1 MGAERRTPSRWIARL
16 SIAGVLALSAIG
28 LVAGSAQAAPVP
40 KTFYGIVPQL
50 PLDVPDYNRMGQGNV
65 GTLRVQLTWEAAD
78 PAPPVGDYSFYG
90 FDPIVRE
97 AARNGVTVLPFVFGT
112 PPWVATGLDGRQ
124 CTTDCSIFAP
134 KSQAA
139 LAAWSDFLRTAVARY
154 GPNGTFWKF
163 HPELPQL
170 PIRTWQI
177 WNEQNSP
184 KFFAPKPKT
193 KRYAKLLK
201 ASAKAIRSVDPSAT
215 IILGGMA
222 ELSGVK
228 TAIKGA
234 DYLRQ
239 LYKIKGAKKRFEG
252 VAPHPYGARMAK
264 VEKQIALVRK
274 VLRRKDKKAE
284 LWITEIGWSSGE
296 GKHPLKRGPA
306 GQAKRLKEAFK
317 YFKKRSRKLHVKNV
331 DWFSWTDSPTSICKW
346 CEDAGLFAPF
356 LIPKPSWTA
365 FTKFTGG
372 S

>member
-1 MGAERRTPSRWIARL
+1 VGAERRTPTRWSARL
-16 SIAGVLALSAIG
+16 AFAALLALSAIG
-28 LVAGSAQAAPVP
+28 LGAGSAQAVP
-40 KTFYGIVPQL
+40 KSFYGIVPQL
-50 PLDVPDYNRMGQGNV
+50 PLDVADFDRMGQGNV

-90 FDPIVRE
+90 FDPIVLN
-97 AARNGVTVLPFVFGT
+97 AARNGVRVLPFVFGT

-134 KSQAA
+134 KSRAA
-139 LAAWSDFLRTAVARY
+139 RDAWSDFLRTAVARY

-163 HPELPQL
+163 HPEVPQL
-170 PIRTWQI
+170 PITAWQI

-184 KFFAPKPKT
+184 KFYAPKPKA

-201 ASAKAIRSVDPSAT
+201 ASAKAIRSVDPSAD
-215 IILGGMA
+215 IVLGGMA

-228 TAIKGA
+228 KAIKGA
-234 DYLRQ
+234 DFLRQ
-239 LYKIKGAKKRFEG
+239 LYKIKRAKKSFDG
-252 VAPHPYGARMAK
+252 VAPHPYGARMKK

-274 VLRRKDKKAE
+274 VLKRAKDKKAQM
-284 LWITEIGWSSGE
+284 WITEIGWSSAE

-306 GQAKRLKEAFK
+306 GQAKRLKQAFK
-317 YFKKRSRKLHVKNV
+317 YFKKRRGKLHVKNV
-331 DWFSWTDSPTSICKW
+331 DWFSWTDSPASICKW

-356 LIPKPSWTA
+356 LVPKPSWTA
-365 FTKFTGG
+365 FTKLTGG